1 MQVAVAGFRNEGNT
15 CGGSAALV
23 LLLSSPRVLD
33 IVLSQQGTEGSV
45 LEALYN
51 IAVDGWQFGVGGGRE
66 DHVVETTRTLRA
78 RVGPPGD
85 QLRYVDGRMFN
96 SLEFL
101 QAILE
106 GVPELREL
114 CLIDATT
121 TTTCDCG
128 HDTDRQEAVTSL
140 LLPASSASNPRNFAA
155 LFKASLCELRP
166 AVVREAR
173 CGGCMEEGRMASGR
187 FKVIAAGDVLVLSV
201 VSGDA
206 DVVPS
211 PLDPPQFIQVL
222 GRPFKLRSVVV
233 HHGTPSLHFTAR
245 SVALDE
251 TCRAHDDA
259 VVTGTGGVGGGDVYM
274 CLYELYTATYFLR
287 VTRRLASASQACAE
301 SLAAEGASG
310 ASGGCGSGGCG
321 GGGGGGGHNIESSTS
336 VSTLCSQSCFS

>member
-1 MQVAVAGFRNEGNT
+1 MQAAVAGFRNEGNT
-15 CGGSAALV
+15 CGGSAALT

-33 IVLSQQGTEGSV
+33 IVLRQRGPEGSV
-45 LEALYN
+45 LEALHN

-85 QLRYVDGRMFN
+85 QLRFVDGRMFN

-114 CLIDATT
+114 CLINATT

-128 HDTDRQEAVTSL
+128 HDTDRQEEVTSL
-140 LLPASSASNPRNFAA
+140 HLPASSASNPRNFPAQM
-155 LFKASLCELRP
+155 KASICESRP

-173 CGGCMEEGRMASGR
+173 CGGCMQEGRMASGR
-187 FKVIAAGDVLVLSV
+187 FEVIAAGEVLVLSV

-211 PLDPPQFIQVL
+211 PLDPPQSIQVL

-233 HHGTPSLHFTAR
+233 HRETPSLHFTAR

-259 VVTGTGGVGGGDVYM
+259 SVTVTGGVGGADVYM
-274 CLYELYTATYFLR
+274 CLYELEETSRGKLTKGLR
-287 VTRRLASASQACAE
+287 LLHDHLAASASPAR
-301 SLAAEGASG
+301 
-310 ASGGCGSGGCG
+310 GSGRRTGRPFHG
-321 GGGGGGGHNIESSTS
+321 TVRSTC
-336 VSTLCSQSCFS
+336 TLRPHPPAQRREKRKEERKRR